1 MAEENAPVTEQPIQI
16 QKIYLK
22 DASFETPN
30 SPEFFIPENQQEPK
44 MDMNLNT
51 SSKLLNEGVYE
62 VVLNVTVTLTHKGK
76 NAFLVEI
83 QQAGIFGITGYQADK
98 LSYIL
103 GSYCPNILFPY
114 VRESVTDMVTR
125 GGFMPVWLDPVNFD
139 ALYAQQVEHQQK
151 KAAETA
157 SE

>member
-1 MAEENAPVTEQPIQI
+1 MTDSNTDQNTEKPIQI

-30 SPEFFIPENQQEPK
+30 SPDFFLPDNQKEPK
-44 MDMNLNT
+44 MDLNLT
-51 SSKLLNEGVYE
+51 TRSRRLGDEVYE
-62 VVLNVTVTLTHKGK
+62 VVLQVTVTLTYGAK

-83 QQAGIFGITGYQADK
+83 QQAGIFGISGYDEAK

-114 VRESVTDMVTR
+114 VREAVSDTITR

-139 ALYAQQVEHQQK
+139 ALYHQQIQQP
-151 KAAETA
+151 KAVTH
-157 SE
+157 